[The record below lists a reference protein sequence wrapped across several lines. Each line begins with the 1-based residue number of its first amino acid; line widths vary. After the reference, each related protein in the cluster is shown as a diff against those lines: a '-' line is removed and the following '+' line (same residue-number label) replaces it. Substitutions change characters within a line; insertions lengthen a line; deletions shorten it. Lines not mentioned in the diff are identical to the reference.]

1 MKKYTAPELKVLAFA
16 AEETIAATKEYNG
29 SNIYNDGEFG
39 GW

>member
-1 MKKYTAPELKVLAFA
+1 MKKYDAPELKVLAFT
-16 AEETIAATKEYNG
+16 AEETIADVSRGG

>member
-1 MKKYTAPELKVLAFA
+1 MKKYNAPELKVLAFT
-16 AEETIAATKEYNG
+16 AEETIAATKNLTG